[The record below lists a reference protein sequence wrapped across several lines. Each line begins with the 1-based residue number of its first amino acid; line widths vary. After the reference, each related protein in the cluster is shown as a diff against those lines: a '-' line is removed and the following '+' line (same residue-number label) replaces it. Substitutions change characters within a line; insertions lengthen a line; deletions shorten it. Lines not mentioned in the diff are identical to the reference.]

1 MLRLLGGQTVLR
13 TMRSQMPLVQYS
25 LFLMEAVPG
34 VFVAGDQVDD
44 LDGLLPVLRDGAAQL
59 RDLGGAVEPDP
70 GRCQHGLDGAAGP
83 AAVAGAH
90 GRGRGDEAQ
99 GSSFSCRYNVGM
111 LALTV
116 IT

>member
-1 MLRLLGGQTVLR
+1 MLRLPGLGGRTVLR
-13 TMRSQMPLVQYS
+13 TMRPQMPLVQCS

-70 GRCQHGLDGAAGP
+70 GRRQRRLDGAAGL
-83 AAVAGAH
+83 AAVVLAG
-90 GRGRGDEAQ
+90 GGDGGDRGPGKLLELPVQ
-99 GSSFSCRYNVGM
+99 G
-111 LALTV
+111 
-116 IT
+116 